1 MKYSLLPLG
10 LLYTACIDV
19 PSTDKDTD
27 PIEEPSSEPAGEPS
41 DSTGG
46 SSGSSEGSDG
56 SDGSGSDSTDGD
68 GWGDGSSD
76 GSGDGDSD
84 SAGGTLNPDVLLFSF
99 QNGYSGG
106 SVTSVNFGSEDSEF
120 TGTFSLYLY
129 DTMQED
135 FCAVDWIFDSSTV
148 APDPD
153 YADGFVLDGFQ
164 ETDIEVW
171 YGFLV
176 LAPPQTRESCD
187 NLTSDWLSTLD
198 QIKADRP
205 GFGYGPLIQNLAEA
219 VESYYPAEWDAIS
232 ETAFTSIPS
241 MTVFSDGSRMY
252 FPTNVGYAYAVDS
265 NGTTTFDPNSQEFPQ
280 GSEINLSELPG
291 DAFYVGNYFFG
302 IGIGDH

>member
-1 MKYSLLPLG
+1 MKYNLLPLG
-10 LLYTACIDV
+10 LFYTACIDT
-19 PSTDKDTD
+19 SDTDKNTD

-46 SSGSSEGSDG
+46 NSGGYEDSSGSN
-56 SDGSGSDSTDGD
+56 GSGSDSNDGD
-68 GWGDGSSD
+68 GWGEDSS
-76 GSGDGDSD
+76 GNPGNGGSD
-84 SAGGTLNPDVLLFSF
+84 STGGTLNPDVLLFSF

-106 SVTSVNFGSEDSEF
+106 SVSNVNFGTEDSEI

-153 YADGFVLDGFQ
+153 YADGFVLDGFH

-176 LAPPQTRESCD
+176 LATPQTRESCD
-187 NLTSDWLSTLD
+187 TLTSDWLSTLD

-205 GFGYGPLIQNLAEA
+205 GFGYGPLTQSLAES
-219 VESYYPAEWDAIS
+219 VESYSPGEWETIS
-232 ETAFTSIPS
+232 ETAFTALPS
-241 MTVFSDGSRMY
+241 MTVFSDGGRMY

-265 NGTTTFDPNSQEFPQ
+265 NGTTTFDPNNHELPQ
-280 GSEINLSELPG
+280 GNELNLSDLPA

-302 IGIGDH
+302 ISVGEH